1 MVTCLFG
8 HPLNKAIKILKV
20 IILAMFFELKISYAV
35 SGNKRL
41 DLRKFLKIEEEV
53 KLRSVYSFMSEFE
66 ADQFKLCLLNS

>member
-1 MVTCLFG
+1 
-8 HPLNKAIKILKV
+8 
-20 IILAMFFELKISYAV
+20 MFFELKISYAV